1 MPAISAR
8 KRRGTAQP
16 RSGWSGV
23 APLTTAQLSASDI
36 DLEALLPGHHSPIE
50 QIVLEL
56 RDLGGRYHRYLHQDE
71 CGPTRA
77 ERMAALRP
85 LLDQLDLLLSR
96 LIGLPRYL
104 RLRLAE
110 QLASTCRSVEGD
122 IDEFHAHCNDEEAV
136 QQLGEAA
143 ANDARMMH
151 AASVTGDAEL
161 MDDIWDAAENTGQQL
176 SALDTTTAGA
186 VVFDDELPPLEIE
199 QSDEDDLIG
208 LAIACARI
216 ERLRC
221 RVEKTLANL
230 ERRKGAERSESLR
243 WLVWELCEL
252 YKRETGKRVTNSAI
266 SKDKFTSE
274 PQSPAGRFVLAAAA
288 ALRPSEAWMREHS
301 LWVRGTRAR
310 VLNKGGLKRAVYF
323 AMRQYVAHHS
333 LSSDRRGRSK
343 RRPVIL

>member
-71 CGPTRA
+71 LGPTRA
-77 ERMAALRP
+77 ERMAALRS
-85 LLDQLDLLLSR
+85 LLKQLDLLSSR
-96 LIGLPRYL
+96 LYGLPGYL
-104 RLRLAE
+104 RLRLSK
-110 QLASTCRSVEGD
+110 QLASRCGSVED
-122 IDEFHAHCNDEEAV
+122 IDKFEAHRNDDEAV
-136 QQLGEAA
+136 RQVGEAA
-143 ANDARMMH
+143 TDEVSMMH
-151 AASVTGDAEL
+151 ATSMTSDAAL
-161 MDDIWDAAENTGQQL
+161 MDDIRGAAENAGQLL
-176 SALDTTTAGA
+176 SVLDTTTAGA
-186 VVFDDELPPLEIE
+186 VVLDTELPPLEIA
-199 QSDEDDLIG
+199 QNDEDDLIG
-208 LAIACARI
+208 LAMVCARI

-252 YKRETGKRVTNSAI
+252 YKRETGKSVTNSAV

-301 LWVRGTRAR
+301 IWNRGMRAR

-333 LSSDRRGRSK
+333 LSSDPRGRSK

>member
-1 MPAISAR
+1 
-8 KRRGTAQP
+8 
-16 RSGWSGV
+16 
-23 APLTTAQLSASDI
+23 LSASDI

-71 CGPTRA
+71 LGPTRA
-77 ERMAALRP
+77 ERMAALRS
-85 LLDQLDLLLSR
+85 LLKQLDLLSSR
-96 LIGLPRYL
+96 LYGLPGYL
-104 RLRLAE
+104 RLRLSK
-110 QLASTCRSVEGD
+110 QLASRCGSVED
-122 IDEFHAHCNDEEAV
+122 IDKFEAHRNDDEAV
-136 QQLGEAA
+136 RQVGEAA
-143 ANDARMMH
+143 TDEVSMMH
-151 AASVTGDAEL
+151 ATSMTSDAAL
-161 MDDIWDAAENTGQQL
+161 MDDIPGAAENAGQLL
-176 SALDTTTAGA
+176 SVLDTTTAGA
-186 VVFDDELPPLEIE
+186 VVLDTELPPLEIA
-199 QSDEDDLIG
+199 QNDEDDLIG
-208 LAIACARI
+208 LAMVCARI

-252 YKRETGKRVTNSAI
+252 YKRETGKSVTNSAV

-301 LWVRGTRAR
+301 IWNRGMRAR

-333 LSSDRRGRSK
+333 LSSDPRGRSK